1 MKIANAD
8 KLKKHFESVVDVKLF
23 TVPNILTIIDTF
35 SVEVQEGDKY
45 TFRQEDDKQII
56 ITNLSEQERQRDVSQ
71 KTGEWLYPYADHVV
85 HGRRVGKS
93 TKECSVCGM
102 QFENN
107 LPWDAKYCPNCGSL
121 NVGGAEP

>member
-35 SVEVQEGDKY
+35 SVEVNDGDLY
-45 TFRQEDDKQII
+45 EFGHNGSATTM
-56 ITNLSEQERQRDVSQ
+56 TNLTEKQRQRDIW
-71 KTGEWLYPYADHVV
+71 KEKGEWLYPYADHVV

-93 TKECSVCGM
+93 TKKCSVCGM

-121 NVGGAEP
+121 NVGGTEP